1 VNINQ
6 NIRKTIYQAWFLYL
20 VIALMWVKTYIVQK
34 FVFDLKIESLLQEFI
49 LFINPFGS
57 LLWIFGI
64 CLFFSERKR
73 VKAVLIMFFLLTF
86 NLYAN
91 IVYYRFFNDFITLP
105 VLFQTS
111 NMGDLGSSI
120 KELIKISDILFFVDL
135 IVISTLI
142 GLKKLKYPIHVRT
155 DRRAVFV
162 VAATI
167 LVFNLVL
174 AEIVRPQ
181 LLTRSFDRGILVKNI
196 GPYNYQLYDMF
207 LQSKTKSL
215 KVFANTNEFVE
226 IENYVKTDHHN
237 PNSDLYGVA
246 KRKNVILISLE
257 STQSFVI
264 NNYMDGHEITPFM
277 NELIKDSF
285 YFENFYHQTGQGKTS
300 DAEFIID
307 NSLYPLPRGAVFFT
321 HPQNEYHAIPE
332 ILEKHNYNSSVFH
345 ANNKTFWNRDIM
357 YETLGY
363 DQYYAREYYDISE
376 ENSAGWGLKDIDFF
390 NQSIPY
396 LKELPQ
402 PFYAKLLTLT
412 NHHPFRLD
420 EKDMMIPEFNSV
432 SGTLNRYFSTVRY
445 ADEALKIFF
454 QRLKEEGL
462 YDDSIIIIYG
472 DHYGISPNHNTAMGQ
487 YLGKEIT
494 PFETIQLQRV
504 PLIIHVPGMEGE
516 TIDTVSGQIDMKPT
530 ILHLLGIDNDR
541 DIRFGSNLF
550 AKGKESFAVL
560 RDGSYITA
568 DHVYT
573 DNTCYSKENGL
584 EVDYESCEPYMD
596 QALTDLKYSDKIIY
610 GDLLRF
616 FDKRK

>member
-6 NIRKTIYQAWFLYL
+6 NIRKIIYQAWFLYF

-57 LLWIFGI
+57 LLWIFGF
-64 CLFFSERKR
+64 CLFVSERKR

-86 NLYAN
+86 NLYVN

-111 NMGDLGSSI
+111 NMGDLGSSV
-120 KELIKISDILFFVDL
+120 KELIKITDILFFVDL
-135 IVISTLI
+135 IIISTLI
-142 GLKKLKYPIHVRT
+142 GLKKLKYPLLVRS
-155 DRRAVFV
+155 DRRAIFV
-162 VAATI
+162 VAATV

-181 LLTRSFDRGILVKNI
+181 LLTRSFDREILVKNI
-196 GPYNYQLYDMF
+196 GPYSYQLYDMF

-246 KRKNVILISLE
+246 KGKNVILISLE

-277 NELIKDSF
+277 NDLIKDSF

-332 ILEKHNYNSSVFH
+332 ILAKHNYNSSVFH

-363 DQYYAREYYDISE
+363 DQYYAREAYDISE

-454 QRLKEEGL
+454 ERLKEEGL
-462 YDDSIIIIYG
+462 YEDSIIIIYG

-530 ILHLLGIDNDR
+530 ILHLLGIKNDK

-573 DNTCYSKENGL
+573 NSTCYSKENGL
-584 EVDYESCEPYMD
+584 EVDFENCEPYMD

-616 FDKRK
+616 FNKRK